1 MDRDVTL
8 NVDELV
14 SKFKK
19 EGHFDRLRK
28 QILETVNEKE
38 SGPLLDRLKKIIDE
52 EMVKDRTLKSK
63 DQFRAA
69 PLIAGAVDRSSLYED
84 SMEHIRSNVLSDQ
97 DLREV
102 IYNSLEQI
110 GIEQIEHEDEE
121 KLLNSK
127 TMDGRK

>member
-1 MDRDVTL
+1 
-8 NVDELV
+8 
-14 SKFKK
+14 
-19 EGHFDRLRK
+19 
-28 QILETVNEKE
+28 
-38 SGPLLDRLKKIIDE
+38 
-52 EMVKDRTLKSK
+52 
-63 DQFRAA
+63 
-69 PLIAGAVDRSSLYED
+69 
-84 SMEHIRSNVLSDQ
+84 MEHIRSNVLSDQ